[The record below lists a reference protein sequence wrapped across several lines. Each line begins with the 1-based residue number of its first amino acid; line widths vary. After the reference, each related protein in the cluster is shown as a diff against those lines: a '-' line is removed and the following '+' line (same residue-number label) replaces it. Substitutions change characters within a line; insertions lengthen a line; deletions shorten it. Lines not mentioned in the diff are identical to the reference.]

1 MRYFFIKIVKNM
13 LEGDSYYKTVMN
25 QISAKMEYIEEK
37 GKYIYLDFTILQR
50 LHVNKILIYYTFTNN
65 FL

>member
-37 GKYIYLDFTILQR
+37 EKYIYQDFTILKR
-50 LHVNKILIYYTFTNN
+50 LHCNKILIYYTFTDN